1 MFKILVGIIVIC
13 IMLWLTVKTIENDE
27 WIRKNK

>member
-1 MFKILVGIIVIC
+1 MFKMLIGIIVIC
-13 IMLWLTVKTIENDE
+13 IMLWLTVKTVKNDE

>member
-1 MFKILVGIIVIC
+1 MFKILIGIIVIC
-13 IMLWLTVKTIENDE
+13 IMLWLTIKTVENDE

>member
-1 MFKILVGIIVIC
+1 MFKMLIGIIVIC
-13 IMLWLTVKTIENDE
+13 IMLWLTVKTVENDE

>member
-1 MFKILVGIIVIC
+1 MFKILIGIIVIC
-13 IMLWLTVKTIENDE
+13 IMLWLTVKTVENDE

>member
-1 MFKILVGIIVIC
+1 MFKILIGIIAIC

>member
-1 MFKILVGIIVIC
+1 MFKILIGIIVIC

>member
-1 MFKILVGIIVIC
+1 MFKILIGIIIIC
-13 IMLWLTVKTIENDE
+13 IMLWLTIKTIENDE